1 MIFDPTIP
9 PFIAFELLIPIRA
22 TWSSFFGRQKR
33 SFAHM
38 PEKKV
43 LMMIMMVAMI
53 IMMMIMVILMII
65 MTIMTKKHTI
75 TVKFEK
81 NIAFLT

>member
-1 MIFDPTIP
+1 
-9 PFIAFELLIPIRA
+9 
-22 TWSSFFGRQKR
+22 
-33 SFAHM
+33 M

-43 LMMIMMVAMI
+43 LMMIVMVAMI
-53 IMMMIMVILMII
+53 IMMMSMVILMII